1 MKRREVFPIVYVA
14 TVAVWPYGPRD
25 GDDDDAA
32 LPVAATTEDD
42 AS

>member
-1 MKRREVFPIVYVA
+1 MTRREVFPIAYVA

-25 GDDDDAA
+25 GDDEDAA
-32 LPVAATTEDD
+32 LPVAATTEKD

>member
-1 MKRREVFPIVYVA
+1 MAREVFPIAYVA

-25 GDDDDAA
+25 GDDEDAA
-32 LPVAATTEDD
+32 LPAVITAEED

>member
-1 MKRREVFPIVYVA
+1 MARDVFPIAYVA

-32 LPVAATTEDD
+32 LPGRATTDED

>member
-1 MKRREVFPIVYVA
+1 MTRREVFPIAYVA

-25 GDDDDAA
+25 GDDEDAA
-32 LPVAATTEDD
+32 LPVAATTEED